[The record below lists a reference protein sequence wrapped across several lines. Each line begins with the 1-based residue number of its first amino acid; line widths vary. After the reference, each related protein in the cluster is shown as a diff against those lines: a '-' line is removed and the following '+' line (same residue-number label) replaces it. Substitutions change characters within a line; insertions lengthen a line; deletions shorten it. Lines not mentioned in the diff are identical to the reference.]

1 MTRIGETSVAT
12 KNTRLLLVSIANQ
25 SGNSRDNEPVWLNL
39 LRSIRTKLSSEKST
53 NSSSKNNILD
63 SEIEESNK
71 STDRENVNVNVILK
85 KF

>member
-1 MTRIGETSVAT
+1 M
-12 KNTRLLLVSIANQ
+12 
-25 SGNSRDNEPVWLNL
+25 PVWLNL